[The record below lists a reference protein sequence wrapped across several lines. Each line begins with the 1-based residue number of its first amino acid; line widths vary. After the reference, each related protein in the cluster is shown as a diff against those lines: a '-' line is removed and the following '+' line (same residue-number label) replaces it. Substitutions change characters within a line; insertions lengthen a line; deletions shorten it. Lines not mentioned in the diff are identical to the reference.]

1 MNAFEELHKKGYIP
15 PPRSGPYKKPA
26 ATDPGGKHAPPPA
39 RGATPAKTRKATPAK
54 TARPNLHAPPSD
66 GKPAEQKDYDPQ
78 GWAHSIAI
86 SMGFTDM
93 PPEVEQEF
101 AKLFT
106 DPSDP
111 EHLKA
116 LAYLRGTDWHHQ
128 KYSGFAAGVQ
138 NGLFGSEADYN
149 AWHSQILDSYRQYY
163 GRAPTAAELAT
174 FASQGFN
181 AGVVHQIGEG
191 HAWAQANTGDVQYAL
206 GAFDAGRVD
215 PNSLEVLG
223 QQYAGRSSDLGTK
236 LQGRFELAMKKM
248 QRIFEGTLA
257 SPNLSLG
264 SGGLSAPSLNP
275 KNPQDIAR

>member
-1 MNAFEELHKKGYIP
+1 MSAFEELHKKGYIP
-15 PPRSGPYKKPA
+15 APKAGPNRPAPAAPPAAVRTAKPA
-26 ATDPGGKHAPPPA
+26 PDRQKG
-39 RGATPAKTRKATPAK
+39 TPKAGLPD
-54 TARPNLHAPPSD
+54 N
-66 GKPAEQKDYDPQ
+66 KPAPEQAYQP
-78 GWAHSIAI
+78 GLWAHGIAA
-86 SMGFTDM
+86 SLGFTDM

-116 LAYLRGTDWHHQ
+116 LAYLRGTDWHHE
-128 KYSGFAAGVQ
+128 KYAGFAAGVQ

-149 AWHSQILDSYRQYY
+149 AWHSQVLDAYRQYY
-163 GRAPTAAELAT
+163 GRTPTAAELASFT
-174 FASQGFN
+174 AQGYN

-206 GAFDAGRVD
+206 GAFDAGQID
-215 PNSLEVLG
+215 PNSLEALG
-223 QQYAGRSSDLGTK
+223 QQYAGRSSALGTA
-236 LQGRFELAMKKM
+236 LQGKFEQAMKKM
-248 QRIFEGTLA
+248 QRLFEGTLA

-275 KNPQDIAR
+275 KNPQDVAR